1 MWWSFDSNTDMLPEG
16 ESKAPPSIESILA
29 GGEHILVSFFKCS
42 LLDVDT
48 YLLEYPYKC
57 KK

>member
-1 MWWSFDSNTDMLPEG
+1 MLPEG

-42 LLDVDT
+42 LLGVDT